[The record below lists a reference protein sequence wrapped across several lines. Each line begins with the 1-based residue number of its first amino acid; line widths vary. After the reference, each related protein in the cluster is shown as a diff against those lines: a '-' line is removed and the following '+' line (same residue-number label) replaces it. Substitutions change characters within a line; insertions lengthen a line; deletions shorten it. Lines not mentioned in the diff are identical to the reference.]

1 MVIATSVGQ
10 HGVFEVG
17 GSIWWLR
24 SGFSIWCLGSGRFCV
39 AILKW
44 VWSIWLLGSMW
55 GNSGDMEMDGT
66 ILVIVKW
73 VGSFCRLE
81 VVIGKWMGS
90 LCGVCGV
97 CMYVRV
103 YVCKVSGLC

>member
-1 MVIATSVGQ
+1 M
-10 HGVFEVG
+10 
-17 GSIWWLR
+17 
-24 SGFSIWCLGSGRFCV
+24 

-81 VVIGKWMGS
+81 MVGS

-97 CMYVRV
+97 CTYIRTYVRTF
-103 YVCKVSGLC
+103 VCM